1 MLTAG
6 CDIGALTTKAAVIE
20 DGRMLG
26 WEIVRSRPKA
36 VQSATDV
43 MDKLLGRLSLSYPQ
57 IDYCISTGYGRNLVP
72 FAQSNISEISCHGR
86 GAHWLAPSVRTI
98 IDGGGQ
104 DCKAIRVDHNGGLVD
119 FRMNCKCAA
128 GTGKAL
134 ELMARSLGV
143 DVSEL
148 GPLSL
153 KAKDPVQMNKPCCI
167 LTQIDVKR
175 YVFDGRDRADIAAG
189 ANDMVAREIMH
200 LVRDVGQENEV
211 AVTGGVANNAG
222 LVRCL
227 EYYLG
232 VVTVRF
238 DVDPQLIGAI
248 GAAVLAADK
257 CRKLTAGQSDGG
269 TMERK
274 S

>member
-26 WEIVRSRPKA
+26 CEIVRSRPKA

-72 FAQSNISEISCHGR
+72 FAHSNMSEISCHAR
-86 GAHWLAPSVRTI
+86 GAHWLVPSVRTV

-104 DCKAIRVDHNGGLVD
+104 DCKAIRVDEHGGLVD
-119 FRMNCKCAA
+119 FRMNTKCAA

-143 DVSEL
+143 DISEL

-153 KAKDPVQMNKPCCI
+153 QSKDPVIMNKPCCI
-167 LTQIDVKR
+167 LTQIEVKR
-175 YVFDGRDRADIAAG
+175 LVFEGRDSADIAAG
-189 ANDMVAREIMH
+189 ANDIVAREIMH
-200 LVRDVGQENEV
+200 LVRDVGQENDI
-211 AVTGGVANNAG
+211 AVTGGVAKNIG

-227 EYYLG
+227 EHYLG
-232 VVTVRF
+232 VVSVHF
-238 DVDPQLIGAI
+238 EVDPQLIGAI
-248 GAAVLAADK
+248 GAAILAADR
-257 CRKLTAGQSDGG
+257 CRKAAAGRPGG
-269 TMERK
+269 AMP
-274 S
+274 

>member
-6 CDIGALTTKAAVIE
+6 CDIGALTTKAVLIRDDVLVGCE
-20 DGRMLG
+20 
-26 WEIVRSRPKA
+26 VVPSRA
-36 VQSATDV
+36 RAIQSATDV
-43 MDKLLGRLSLSYPQ
+43 MDKLLGEMGFSYGHL
-57 IDYCISTGYGRNLVP
+57 DYCISTGYGRNLVP
-72 FAQSNISEISCHGR
+72 FAHSNVSEISCHAR
-86 GAHWLAPSVRTI
+86 GAHWLAPSVRTV

-104 DCKAIRVDHNGGLVD
+104 DCKAIRVNERGELVD

-153 KAKDPVQMNKPCCI
+153 QAKDPVTMNKPCCI

-175 YVFDGRDRADIAAG
+175 HLFDGRDRADIAAG

-200 LVRDVGQENEV
+200 LVRDVGQENDI
-211 AVTGGVANNAG
+211 AVTGGVAKNAG
-222 LVRCL
+222 LVKCL
-227 EYYLG
+227 EHYLG
-232 VVTVRF
+232 VVTIRF
-238 DVDPQLIGAI
+238 QVDPQLMGAI
-248 GAAVLAADK
+248 GAAVLAADR
-257 CRKLTAGQSDGG
+257 CRKAVGGQSRGG
-269 TMERK
+269 VMQ
-274 S
+274 

>member
-6 CDIGALTTKAAVIE
+6 CDIGALTTKAAVIR
-20 DGRMLG
+20 DDVLLG
-26 WEIVRSRPKA
+26 CEVVPSRARA

-43 MDKLLGRLSLSYPQ
+43 MDKLLGEMGFSYGQ
-57 IDYCISTGYGRNLVP
+57 LDYCISTGYGRNLVP
-72 FAQSNISEISCHGR
+72 FARSNMSEISCHAR
-86 GAHWLAPSVRTI
+86 GAHWLMPSVRTV

-104 DCKAIRVDHNGGLVD
+104 DCKAIRVNGHGGLVD

-153 KAKDPVQMNKPCCI
+153 QSKDPMIMNKPCCI
-167 LTQIDVKR
+167 LMQIEVKR
-175 YVFDGRDRADIAAG
+175 LVFEGRDRADIAAG

-200 LVRDVGQENEV
+200 LVRDVGQENDI

-222 LVRCL
+222 LIRCL
-227 EYYLG
+227 EKYLG
-232 VVTVRF
+232 VASVRF
-238 DVDPQLIGAI
+238 SVDPQLIGAI
-248 GAAVLAADK
+248 GAAVLAAER
-257 CRKLTAGQSDGG
+257 CRGAVADRSGDGV
-269 TMERK
+269 TQ
-274 S
+274 

>member
-6 CDIGALTTKAAVIE
+6 CDIGALTTKAAVIR
-20 DGRMLG
+20 DDVLLG
-26 WEIVRSRPKA
+26 SEVVPSRAKA
-36 VQSATDV
+36 VQSATDA
-43 MDKLLGRLSLSYPQ
+43 MDKLLGRLGISYGQ
-57 IDYCISTGYGRNLVP
+57 IDYCISTGYGRNLVT
-72 FAQSNISEISCHGR
+72 FAQSNMSEISCHGR

-104 DCKAIRVDHNGGLVD
+104 DCKAIRVDEHGGLVD

-153 KAKDPVQMNKPCCI
+153 QAKDPVKMNKPCCI

-175 YVFDGRDRADIAAG
+175 YAFDGRDRADIAAG
-189 ANDMVAREIMH
+189 INDNVAREIMH
-200 LVRDVGQENEV
+200 LVWDLGVENDIV
-211 AVTGGVANNAG
+211 MTGGMAKNAG
-222 LVRCL
+222 VVRCL
-227 EYYLG
+227 EQYIG
-232 VVTVRF
+232 VASAHLQ
-238 DVDPQLIGAI
+238 VDPQLIGAI
-248 GAAVLAADK
+248 GAAVLAADRCK
-257 CRKLTAGQSDGG
+257 KGATGRSVGAVMG
-269 TMERK
+269 
-274 S
+274 

>member
-6 CDIGALTTKAAVIE
+6 CDIGALTTKAAVIRNDE
-20 DGRMLG
+20 ILG
-26 WEIVRSRPKA
+26 CEMVRSRTSA

-43 MDKLLGRLSLSYPQ
+43 MDKLLSRLGLSYEQ
-57 IDYCISTGYGRNLVP
+57 IDYCVSTGYGRNLVP
-72 FAQSNISEISCHGR
+72 FANGNMSEISCHGR
-86 GAHWLAPSVRTI
+86 GAHWLESSVRTI

-104 DCKAIRVDHNGGLVD
+104 DCKAIRVDEHGGLVD
-119 FRMNCKCAA
+119 FRMNTKCAA

-143 DVSEL
+143 EVSEL

-153 KAKDPVQMNKPCCI
+153 EAKDPVIMNKPCCI

-175 YVFDGRDRADIAAG
+175 HVFDGRDCADIAAG
-189 ANDMVAREIMH
+189 INDNVAREIMH
-200 LVRDVGQENEV
+200 LVRGVGIENDI
-211 AVTGGVANNAG
+211 AVTGGTAKNVG

-227 EYYLG
+227 EKYLG
-232 VVTVRF
+232 AGVVRF
-238 DVDPQLIGAI
+238 QVDPQLIGAI

-257 CRKLTAGQSDGG
+257 CRRIAPA
-269 TMERK
+269 
-274 S
+274 

>member
-6 CDIGALTTKAAVIE
+6 CDIGALTTKAAVIR
-20 DGRMLG
+20 DGVILG
-26 WEIVRSRPKA
+26 CEVVRSRAKA
-36 VQSATDV
+36 LQSATDV
-43 MDKLLGRLSLSYPQ
+43 MDKLLGGLDIQYGN

-72 FAQSNISEISCHGR
+72 FANSNMSEISCHGR

-104 DCKAIRVDHNGGLVD
+104 DCKAIRVDGQGKLSD
-119 FRMNCKCAA
+119 FRMNTKCAA

-143 DVSEL
+143 EVSEL

-153 KAKDPVQMNKPCCI
+153 QAKEPVIMNKPCCI
-167 LTQIDVKR
+167 LMQIEVKR
-175 YVFDGRDRADIAAG
+175 LVFEGRDRADIAAG

-200 LVRDVGQENEV
+200 LVRDVGQENDI
-211 AVTGGVANNAG
+211 AVTGGVAKNVG

-227 EYYLG
+227 EKYLG
-232 VVTVRF
+232 VASVRF
-238 DVDPQLIGAI
+238 SVDTQLIGAI
-248 GAAVLAADK
+248 GAAVLAADR
-257 CRKLTAGQSDGG
+257 CWEAVADRSGDGA
-269 TMERK
+269 TR
-274 S
+274 

>member
-6 CDIGALTTKAAVIE
+6 CDIGALTTKAAVIR
-20 DGRMLG
+20 DDVLLG
-26 WEIVRSRPKA
+26 SEVVPSRAKA
-36 VQSATDV
+36 VQSATDA
-43 MDKLLGRLSLSYPQ
+43 MDKLLDRLGISYGQ
-57 IDYCISTGYGRNLVP
+57 IDYCISTGYGRNLVT
-72 FAQSNISEISCHGR
+72 FAQSNMSEISCHGR

-104 DCKAIRVDHNGGLVD
+104 DCKAIRVDEHGGLVD

-153 KAKDPVQMNKPCCI
+153 QAKDPVKMNKPCCI

-175 YVFDGRDRADIAAG
+175 YAFDGRDRADIAAG
-189 ANDMVAREIMH
+189 INDNVAREIMH
-200 LVRDVGQENEV
+200 LVWDLGVENDIV
-211 AVTGGVANNAG
+211 MTGGMAKNAG
-222 LVRCL
+222 VVRCL
-227 EYYLG
+227 EQYIG
-232 VVTVRF
+232 VASAHLQ
-238 DVDPQLIGAI
+238 VDPQLIGAI
-248 GAAVLAADK
+248 GAAVLAADRCK
-257 CRKLTAGQSDGG
+257 KGATGRSGG
-269 TMERK
+269 AVMG
-274 S
+274 

>member
-6 CDIGALTTKAAVIE
+6 CDIGALTTKAAVIR
-20 DGRMLG
+20 DDVLLG
-26 WEIVRSRPKA
+26 SEVVPSRAKA

-43 MDKLLGRLSLSYPQ
+43 MDKLLRRLGISYGQ
-57 IDYCISTGYGRNLVP
+57 IDYCVSTGYGRNLVP
-72 FAQSNISEISCHGR
+72 FANSNMSEISCHGR
-86 GAHWLAPSVRTI
+86 GAHWLAPGVRTI

-104 DCKAIRVDHNGGLVD
+104 DCKAIRVDDHGGLVD

-153 KAKDPVQMNKPCCI
+153 QAKDPVKMNKPCCI

-200 LVRDVGQENEV
+200 LVRDVGQENDV
-211 AVTGGVANNAG
+211 AVTGGVGKNAG

-227 EYYLG
+227 EGYLG
-232 VVTVRF
+232 VASVHF
-238 DVDPQLIGAI
+238 EVDPQLIGAI

-257 CRKLTAGQSDGG
+257 CRRIAAGQSGG
-269 TMERK
+269 GAVMG
-274 S
+274 

>member
-6 CDIGALTTKAAVIE
+6 CDIGALTTKAAVIR
-20 DGRMLG
+20 DDVLLG
-26 WEIVRSRPKA
+26 CEVVPSRARA

-43 MDKLLGRLSLSYPQ
+43 MDKLLGEMGFSYRQ
-57 IDYCISTGYGRNLVP
+57 LDYCISTGYGRNLVP
-72 FAQSNISEISCHGR
+72 FAQSNMSEISCHAR
-86 GAHWLAPSVRTI
+86 GAHWLMPSVRTV

-104 DCKAIRVDHNGGLVD
+104 DCKAIRVNEHGGLVD

-153 KAKDPVQMNKPCCI
+153 QSKEPVIINKPCCI
-167 LTQIDVKR
+167 LTQIEVKR
-175 YVFDGRDRADIAAG
+175 LIFEGKDRADIAAG

-200 LVRDVGQENEV
+200 LVRDVGQENDI
-211 AVTGGVANNAG
+211 AVTGGVAKNAG

-227 EYYLG
+227 EKYLG
-232 VVTVRF
+232 VASVRF
-238 DVDPQLIGAI
+238 DVDPQLMGAI
-248 GAAVLAADK
+248 GAAVLAAER
-257 CRKLTAGQSDGG
+257 CRGAVADRTGDG
-269 TMERK
+269 
-274 S
+274 

>member
-6 CDIGALTTKAAVIE
+6 CDIGALTTKAALIRDDVL
-20 DGRMLG
+20 LG
-26 WEIVRSRPKA
+26 SEVVPSRAKA
-36 VQSATDV
+36 VQSATDA
-43 MDKLLGRLSLSYPQ
+43 MDKLLGRLGISYGQ
-57 IDYCISTGYGRNLVP
+57 IDYCISTGYGRNLVT
-72 FAQSNISEISCHGR
+72 FAQSNMSEISCHGR

-104 DCKAIRVDHNGGLVD
+104 DCKAIRVDEHGGLVD

-153 KAKDPVQMNKPCCI
+153 QAKDPVKMNKPCCI

-175 YVFDGRDRADIAAG
+175 YAFDGRDRADIAAG
-189 ANDMVAREIMH
+189 INDNVAREIMH
-200 LVRDVGQENEV
+200 LVWDLGVENDI
-211 AVTGGVANNAG
+211 AMTGGMAKNAG
-222 LVRCL
+222 VVRCL
-227 EYYLG
+227 EQYLG
-232 VVTVRF
+232 VATVRF
-238 DVDPQLIGAI
+238 QVDPQLIGAI
-248 GAAVLAADK
+248 GAAVLAADRCGK
-257 CRKLTAGQSDGG
+257 TVAGQSGDGAS
-269 TMERK
+269 R
-274 S
+274 

>member
-6 CDIGALTTKAAVIE
+6 CDIGALTTKAALIRDDVL
-20 DGRMLG
+20 LG
-26 WEIVRSRPKA
+26 SEVVPSRAKA
-36 VQSATDV
+36 VQSATDA
-43 MDKLLGRLSLSYPQ
+43 MDKLLDRLGISHGQ
-57 IDYCISTGYGRNLVP
+57 IDYCISTGYGRNLVT
-72 FAQSNISEISCHGR
+72 FAQSNMSEISCHGR

-104 DCKAIRVDHNGGLVD
+104 DCKAIRVDEHGGLVD

-153 KAKDPVQMNKPCCI
+153 QAKDPVKMNKPCCI

-175 YVFDGRDRADIAAG
+175 YAFDGRDRADIAAG
-189 ANDMVAREIMH
+189 INDNVAREIMH
-200 LVRDVGQENEV
+200 LVWDLGVENDIV
-211 AVTGGVANNAG
+211 MTGGMAKNAG
-222 LVRCL
+222 VVRCL
-227 EYYLG
+227 EQYIG
-232 VVTVRF
+232 VASAHLQ
-238 DVDPQLIGAI
+238 VDPQLIGAI
-248 GAAVLAADK
+248 GAAVLAADRCK
-257 CRKLTAGQSDGG
+257 KGATGRSGG
-269 TMERK
+269 AVMG
-274 S
+274 